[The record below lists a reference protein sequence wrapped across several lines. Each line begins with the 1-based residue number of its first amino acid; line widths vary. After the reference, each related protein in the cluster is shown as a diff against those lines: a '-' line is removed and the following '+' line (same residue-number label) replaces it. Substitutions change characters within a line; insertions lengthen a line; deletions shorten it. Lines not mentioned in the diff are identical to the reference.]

1 MATSKKTSGVAS
13 TTEKLTISERNGVVF
28 LDSVRVKQNVK
39 GTDYIATPFGAV
51 YSRLKEIKPGLHAVV
66 TLSNG
71 MLALNDCTR
80 EEKLAFINAKLA
92 EFPNYTVE
100 DIKAEF
106 GL

>member
-28 LDSVRVKQNVK
+28 LDSVRVKQNK
-39 GTDYIATPFGAV
+39 NGKDYIATPFGAV
-51 YSRLKEIKPGLHAVV
+51 YSKITEVKPGLHTVV

-71 MLALNDCTR
+71 ILALNDSTR
-80 EEKLAFINAKLA
+80 EEKIGFINSKLA